1 MSRAAVY
8 SLLVGDTQL
17 SALGITASTVY
28 SGNTVDAL
36 PVNKPAVILAW
47 GPTFTRWEMAGK
59 KGKQLLTVWAHDH
72 GGSYERINLIL
83 DRVKEIL
90 ESSFHIIGADG
101 LIMTQADYR
110 GESDDLQDDGL
121 KTLTRNSAWEII
133 TRKAT

>member
-8 SLLVGDTQL
+8 SLLIGDTQL
-17 SALGITASTVY
+17 SAEGITANTVY
-28 SGNTVDAL
+28 AGNTVDSL
-36 PVNKPAVILAW
+36 PANGPAVVLSW
-47 GPTFTRWEMAGK
+47 GPTLTRWEMAGQ
-59 KGKQLLTVWAHDH
+59 KGKQLLTVWAHDKS
-72 GGSYERINLIL
+72 GGYERINRIL

-90 ESSFHIIGADG
+90 ESSFHVAGADG

-133 TRKAT
+133 TRKAE